1 MRSCRFEFIEE
12 AMGAAM
18 RILGNPFS
26 VDRKLLSG
34 RFLV

>member
-12 AMGAAM
+12 AMCATECGY
-18 RILGNPFS
+18 PFS
-26 VDRKLLSG
+26 VERKLLSG